1 MRYPG
6 QGKSIEIWEFRL
18 QPTVP
23 GFDQLSR
30 DQKGDLL
37 MALPVEIRARSISG
51 PLQEGDKVE
60 IVGQIVN
67 GTLYV
72 RQMVNHSAGNAGLVI
87 KENAGVP

>member
-1 MRYPG
+1 
-6 QGKSIEIWEFRL
+6 
-18 QPTVP
+18 
-23 GFDQLSR
+23 
-30 DQKGDLL
+30 

-72 RQMVNHSAGNAGLVI
+72 RQLVNHSAGKAGLVI